1 MTVIGESV
9 LRDLVEKYKVIYP
22 THDEGFDGDGYVL
35 TVREDRT
42 LNYLEHR
49 NMISKEVIFTPPNYV
64 AHLTAKSKF
73 GRMGLSFLNSVK
85 VHSGFVGRLALE
97 LVNLNNERRPI
108 TVNRG
113 DPLIHIEFITRE
125 GEPSP
130 YRGGYMFQYM
140 DEKETDIYIGILTKH
155 FQTLFTS
162 EELQAKKKRVFRH
175 IRRRSL
181 RGWRLREE
189 TFGRS
194 RRSISTADSHKSGS
208 SGKASQSLP
217 RCPNWSACAFSW
229 QSAQRGGAFE

>member
-1 MTVIGESV
+1 MTVIGESI
-9 LRDLVEKYKVIYP
+9 LRDLVEKYKAIYP

-49 NMISKEVIFTPPNYV
+49 NMVSKEVIFTPPNYV

-130 YRGGYMFQYM
+130 YKGGYMFQYM
-140 DEKETDIYIGILTKH
+140 DEKETDIYIDILSKH

-162 EELQAKKKRVFRH
+162 DELQAKKKARV
-175 IRRRSL
+175 S
-181 RGWRLREE
+181 E
-189 TFGRS
+189 
-194 RRSISTADSHKSGS
+194 
-208 SGKASQSLP
+208 
-217 RCPNWSACAFSW
+217 
-229 QSAQRGGAFE
+229 

>member
-1 MTVIGESV
+1 VVRMTVIGKSI
-9 LRDLVEKYKVIYP
+9 LTDLVEKYKVIYP

-49 NMISKEVIFTPPNYV
+49 NMVSKEVIFTPPNYV

-108 TVNRG
+108 TVNHG
-113 DPLIHIEFITRE
+113 DPLIHIEFIARD
-125 GEPSP
+125 GDPSP

-140 DEKETDIYIGILTKH
+140 NEAETDIYVDILSKH
-155 FQTLFTS
+155 FNTLFTQ
-162 EELQAKKKRVFRH
+162 EELETKKQHRV
-175 IRRRSL
+175 I
-181 RGWRLREE
+181 E
-189 TFGRS
+189 
-194 RRSISTADSHKSGS
+194 
-208 SGKASQSLP
+208 
-217 RCPNWSACAFSW
+217 
-229 QSAQRGGAFE
+229 